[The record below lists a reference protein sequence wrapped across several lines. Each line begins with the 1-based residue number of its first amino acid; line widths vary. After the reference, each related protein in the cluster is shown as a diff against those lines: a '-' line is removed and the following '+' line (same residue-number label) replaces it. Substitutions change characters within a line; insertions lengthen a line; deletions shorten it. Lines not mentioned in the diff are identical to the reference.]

1 MLEVLVAFLVMGLV
15 VGVILQLF
23 GSSMRSVALADEYS
37 RAVQVAESR
46 LATLGSEIPVEA
58 GSSNGI
64 DPASGYHWEVQMTAV
79 QPDEAME
86 KIQVPLQLY
95 QVDVHVS
102 WQGATKTRELRLSS
116 LRFGEK

>member
-1 MLEVLVAFLVMGLV
+1 MLEVLVAFVVMGLV

-95 QVDVHVS
+95 QVEVRVS